1 MYKRY
6 IKANGHKVNYLEC
19 EVFYSLGGMNY
30 FTHEIEKRGYYLRVC
45 PVEKSG
51 NMVGFMAFSGIK
63 KLLVE
68 VARKNKKAEEQAE
81 ALVKENLENLVNH
94 VCAKNNIILEENV

>member
-19 EVFYSLGGMNY
+19 EVYYSLGGINY
-30 FTHEIEKRGYYLRVC
+30 FTYETEKRGYYLRVC
-45 PVEKSG
+45 PVDKSE
-51 NMVGFMAFSGIK
+51 NMIGFVAFSGIK

-81 ALVKENLENLVNH
+81 ALVKDHLENLVNY
-94 VCAKNNIILEENV
+94 VCAKNNIILEEDV

>member
-6 IKANGHKVNYLEC
+6 IKANGGKVNYLEC

-30 FTHEIEKRGYYLRVC
+30 FTYETEKRGYYLRVL
-45 PVEKSG
+45 PVEKSDR
-51 NMVGFMAFSGIK
+51 MIGFMAFSGIK

-81 ALVKENLENLVNH
+81 ALVKENLENLVNY
-94 VCAKNNIILEENV
+94 VCAKNNLILEEEV